1 MFKVPMSEVAG
12 RIVSLQALLQ
22 QNGIE
27 AAVIRQNTD
36 LYYFTGTVQDAHL
49 VIPAVGQ
56 PLFLVRR
63 DVERAREQSPIRPIV
78 PLKSLSDL
86 PSMVFG
92 VCETKSPAKLGFELD
107 VLPANLF
114 FMYDEKMFPR
124 QQIVDVGQLI
134 RRVRVVKSPWEI
146 EKMREAAAISK
157 RIAEAVPT
165 FLKAGASEIEV
176 SADLEAFARKCGH
189 TGLLRFRAFN
199 MEIVFGHILSGPE
212 AAVPSYMDA
221 PTGGKGMSP
230 SFGQGPS
237 ARRIKPHEVVSVD
250 TMVSNHG
257 YLNDQT
263 RNFSIG
269 EPPPRLM
276 EGYRLIRTIHD
287 RFRALAKPGDI
298 SGELY
303 KTVLSWVEEDGWSE
317 WFMGSGEMRVS
328 FVGHGIGLEVDEPPF
343 IAEGHTLALGEGMTF
358 AFEPK
363 LIVPNVGIV
372 GLENTYVVT
381 ETGIESLNTAS
392 EDFVIL

>member
-1 MFKVPMSEVAG
+1 
-12 RIVSLQALLQ
+12 
-22 QNGIE
+22 
-27 AAVIRQNTD
+27 
-36 LYYFTGTVQDAHL
+36 VQDAHL

-63 DVERAREQSPIRPIV
+63 DVDRANEQSPIRPVV

-86 PSMVFG
+86 PAMVFEACG
-92 VCETKSPAKLGFELD
+92 TESPAKLGFELD

-114 FMYDEKMFPR
+114 FLYDEKMFPR
-124 QQIVDVGQLI
+124 QQIVDVGSLI
-134 RRVRVVKSPWEI
+134 RQVRMVKSPWEI
-146 EKMREAAAISK
+146 ERMRDAAGISAL
-157 RIAEAVPT
+157 IAQEVPNL
-165 FLKAGASEIEV
+165 LKEGASEIEV
-176 SADLEAFARKCGH
+176 SADLEAFARKSGH

-212 AAVPSYMDA
+212 AAISSYMDA
-221 PTGGKGMSP
+221 PTGGLGQSP

-237 ARRIKPHEVVSVD
+237 GRRIKRNEVVSVD
-250 TMVSNHG
+250 TMVSCHG

-269 EPPPRLM
+269 EPPARLL
-276 EGYRLIRTIHD
+276 EGYRLIREIHD
-287 RFRALAKPGDI
+287 GFRSLARPGAI

-303 KTVLSWVEEDGWSE
+303 KTVMSWVEKEGWSG

-343 IAEGHTLALGEGMTF
+343 IADGQTLPLREGMTF

-363 LIVPNVGIV
+363 LIVPELGIV

-381 ETGIESLNTAS
+381 HNGINSLNTAP
-392 EDFVIL
+392 EDLIVL

>member
-12 RIVSLQALLQ
+12 RIVSLQTLLR
-22 QNGIE
+22 QNGID

-63 DVERAREQSPIRPIV
+63 DVERAREQSPIRPVI
-78 PLKSLSDL
+78 PLKSLAEL
-86 PSMVFG
+86 PPMVFEACG
-92 VCETKSPAKLGFELD
+92 TESPAKLGFELD
-107 VLPANLF
+107 VLPTSLF
-114 FMYDEKMFPR
+114 FLYDEKMFPR
-124 QQIVDVGQLI
+124 QQIVDVGNLI
-134 RRVRVVKSPWEI
+134 RQVRMVKSPWEI
-146 EKMREAAAISK
+146 ERMRDAAGISAL
-157 RIAEAVPT
+157 IAEAVPT
-165 FLKAGASEIEV
+165 LIKEGVSEMEV
-176 SADLEAFARKCGH
+176 SADLEAFARKSGH

-212 AAVPSYMDA
+212 AATSAYMDA
-221 PTGGKGMSP
+221 PTGGLGMSP

-237 ARRIKPHEVVSVD
+237 GRRIKPHEVVSVD

-263 RNFSIG
+263 RNYSIG
-269 EPPPRLM
+269 EPPARLM
-276 EGYRLIRTIHD
+276 EGYRLVRDIHD
-287 RFRALAKPGDI
+287 RFRSLARPGAI
-298 SGELY
+298 SGQLY
-303 KTVLSWVEEDGWSE
+303 ETVLSWVEKEGWSE

-343 IAEGHTLALGEGMTF
+343 IAAGQLLALREGMTF

-363 LIVPNVGIV
+363 FIVPDVGIV

-381 ETGIESLNTAS
+381 ATGIESLNTAS
-392 EDFVIL
+392 EEFVIL